1 MKAVNIRTMVKRDKP
16 ALMRILRATPELK
29 PSEVAVA
36 EEVIDSYLQL
46 PNSYRISIPE
56 VDSETAGY
64 VCYGQTPL
72 TQSTW
77 DIYWLVVAH
86 EKQGQGIGG
95 ALMRYAEKDI
105 TDGRGKLITIETSS
119 QPLYEKTR
127 RFYAS
132 HGYET
137 VCRIADFYAPGDDKI
152 ILQKRLP

>member
-1 MKAVNIRTMVKRDKP
+1 MITINTRIMQKRDKP
-16 ALMRILRATPELK
+16 ALMRILRATPEFK
-29 PSEVAVA
+29 PPEVAVA

-46 PNSYRISIPE
+46 PNSYRISVAE
-56 VDSETAGY
+56 MDSEIAGY

-77 DIYWLVVAH
+77 DMYWLVVAGG
-86 EKQGQGIGG
+86 KQGQGIGG

-105 TDGRGKLITIETSS
+105 ADSGGRLIIIETSS

-127 RFYAS
+127 HFYVR

-137 VCRIADFYAPGDDKI
+137 VCRIANFYAPGDDKI
-152 ILQKRLP
+152 ILQKRLS